1 MVRWGSWFHNRT
13 FRFHR
18 GYANTFGLRI
28 LKEDPLKTEREIDL
42 KIIEFAGLE
51 LEEIGQKAARMARV
65 RNEIYEDL
73 LPSKKA
79 SLGNP

>member
-1 MVRWGSWFHNRT
+1 M
-13 FRFHR
+13 
-18 GYANTFGLRI
+18 
-28 LKEDPLKTEREIDL
+28 KTEREIDL